1 MTIKETLKER
11 VLYLLH
17 YTDALLKK
25 MTSESERINNNVNV
39 MIEMV
44 HKDKDIDSMLD
55 DYKCDRIYYNLYEG
69 EITKSY
75 SRLVELYKLAKEQ
88 KVVFSE
94 GDTKR
99 LELLVQQEEDG
110 QFFSFKD
117 NEIVPKNEEVV
128 KLMKKHI
135 SEQDGEAFKEQFIKD
150 IKENFNKVKQQATQV
165 GHTYKTED
173 LEYKPLEEEPGPV
186 VEDIDFEEIEEVT
199 EKR

>member
-44 HKDKDIDSMLD
+44 HKDKDIDSMLE

-135 SEQDGEAFKEQFIKD
+135 SEQDGEAFKEQ
-150 IKENFNKVKQQATQV
+150 ATQV

-173 LEYKPLEEEPGPV
+173 LEYKSLEEEPGPV
-186 VEDIDFEEIEEVT
+186 VEEIDFEEIEQET
-199 EKR
+199 DNK

>member
-39 MIEMV
+39 MIELAYR
-44 HKDKDIDSMLD
+44 DEDIDSMLD

-94 GDTKR
+94 GETNR

-135 SEQDGEAFKEQFIKD
+135 SEQNGEAFKEQFIKD
-150 IKENFNKVKQQATQV
+150 IKENFSKVKEQATQV
-165 GHTYKTED
+165 GHSYKTED
-173 LEYKPLEEEPGPV
+173 LQYKPLEDEPGRV

-199 EKR
+199 EKK